1 MAAQAQV
8 FTFDMPA
15 EARANRS
22 FVRRLVDAMMES
34 RRRTAEEFLA
44 EYHRAHKDDPPAQ

>member
-22 FVRRLVDAMMES
+22 FVRRLVDAIMES
-34 RRRTAEEFLA
+34 RRRKTEQFMA
-44 EYHRAHKDDPPAQ
+44 EYDLAHKDDLSA